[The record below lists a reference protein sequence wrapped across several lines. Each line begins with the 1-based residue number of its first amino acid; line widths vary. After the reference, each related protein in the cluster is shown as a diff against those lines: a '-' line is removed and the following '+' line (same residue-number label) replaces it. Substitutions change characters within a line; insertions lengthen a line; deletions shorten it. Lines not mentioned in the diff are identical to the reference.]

1 MKLLSE
7 YDLKPASSGKY
18 IMDASTAPKWIGFI
32 ASILDSL
39 QQIFDDESKEPTM
52 IPNVD
57 EEPTKKV
64 FFDKGRVEAVNAFTR
79 MFYSISRNRELQK
92 LFTLYSL
99 EEIRPS
105 LENESPEC
113 QNSTAAARAD
123 VAEVDHG
130 EFSFTGTYR
139 RYLTYLITTAQG
151 RGIDKDDEG
160 VENLG
165 EHSHRAESNCS
176 LSNYYR

>member
-1 MKLLSE
+1 MVKLLSE

-39 QQIFDDESKEPTM
+39 QQIFNDESKEPMM

-57 EEPTKKV
+57 EKPTKKM
-64 FFDKGRVEAVNAFTR
+64 FFDKGRVEAVDAFTR
-79 MFYSISRNRELQK
+79 MLFLISRNRELQR

-105 LENESPEC
+105 TLGTISNHQLENESPEC

-130 EFSFTGTYR
+130 EFSFTGTYG
-139 RYLTYLITTAQG
+139 RYLTFNYNSTGQG
-151 RGIDKDDEG
+151 
-160 VENLG
+160 
-165 EHSHRAESNCS
+165 
-176 LSNYYR
+176 YR